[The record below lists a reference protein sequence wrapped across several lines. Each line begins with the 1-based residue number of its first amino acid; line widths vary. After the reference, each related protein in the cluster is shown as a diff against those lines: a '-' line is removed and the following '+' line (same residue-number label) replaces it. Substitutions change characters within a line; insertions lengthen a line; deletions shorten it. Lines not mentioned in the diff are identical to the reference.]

1 MEHRIDI
8 EEVGLFY
15 LLTYSVRKSFPERM
29 TRIGERVISKSKLN
43 EILSV
48 AGAQESLTEQS
59 LRAELKRIR
68 DEEKAEVD
76 QSCAKP

>member
-15 LLTYSVRKSFPERM
+15 LLTYSVRKSFPDSM

-43 EILSV
+43 ELLSV

>member
-15 LLTYSVRKSFPERM
+15 LLTYSVRKSFPDSM